1 MKKKVM
7 THQTKNISLYYH
19 DESSYKILNV
29 KVEIYS
35 EYVIIGFGGI
45 WNRIDSVLQRGF

>member
-7 THQTKNISLYYH
+7 TSNKNISLYYH